1 MKNAKEEL
9 IELLGIIEG
18 DAKYMKELV
27 EEDDFELLDELL
39 CIVIY
44 RAETAK
50 DLYYRI
56 LEEKGIE

>member
-1 MKNAKEEL
+1 MKEEL
-9 IELLGIIEG
+9 IRLLGIIEG
-18 DAKYMKELV
+18 DANYMKELV
-27 EEDDFELLDELL
+27 EEDDLELLGELL